1 MYLEELGESHLWRQ
15 EGEESLEQEGQE
27 VQKGTIF
34 TLCEVGCTIKGVV
47 TRVVGRRDLKKR
59 SV

>member
-1 MYLEELGESHLWRQ
+1 MYLEELGESHLWRL

-34 TLCEVGCTIKGVV
+34 TLREVGRTIKGVV
-47 TRVVGRRDLKKR
+47 TRVAGTRDLKKR